1 MKLYVVDSFR
11 EHVMLDLQYLRA
23 WSVAPYT
30 TENNRN
36 EYLFKFYLDSICAR
50 LHLSKEEA
58 QSIIYQLTRR
68 EPQIRV
74 ECRYIRIEPLI
85 IVNT

>member
-1 MKLYVVDSFR
+1 MKLYVVDSFS

-30 TENNRN
+30 NGNNPN
-36 EYLFKFYLDSICAR
+36 EYQFKFYLDSICAR
-50 LHLSKEEA
+50 LRLSKEEA
-58 QSIIYQLTRR
+58 QSIKDQLTRR
-68 EPQIRV
+68 EPQIWV
-74 ECRYIRIEPLI
+74 ECRYIHIEPLI